1 MWPHL
6 TSASGPP
13 TPVFSENIVVPLH
26 TYICKMHL
34 KPKLG
39 PDDHSPEQNG
49 IGRELGAGGGKGIKK
64 SYQYL
69 ENIHQATDI
78 LTSSDRTAGSGT
90 QTSLSTGWVKLS
102 TKGSP
107 HEPYDTKQKVL
118 LQGQL
123 QQQEDGVG
131 STEGA
136 P

>member
-49 IGRELGAGGGKGIKK
+49 IGRELGKK
-64 SYQYL
+64 KKKRNKKNL
-69 ENIHQATDI
+69 ANT
-78 LTSSDRTAGSGT
+78 
-90 QTSLSTGWVKLS
+90 
-102 TKGSP
+102 
-107 HEPYDTKQKVL
+107 
-118 LQGQL
+118 
-123 QQQEDGVG
+123 
-131 STEGA
+131 
-136 P
+136 

>member
-1 MWPHL
+1 MITAQSKMPL
-6 TSASGPP
+6 G
-13 TPVFSENIVVPLH
+13 ENW
-26 TYICKMHL
+26 
-34 KPKLG
+34 
-39 PDDHSPEQNG
+39 
-49 IGRELGAGGGKGIKK
+49 GAEGWGKGIKK

-78 LTSSDRTAGSGT
+78 LTSSDSTARSGT

-102 TKGSP
+102 TKGSR

-118 LQGQL
+118 LQGQP